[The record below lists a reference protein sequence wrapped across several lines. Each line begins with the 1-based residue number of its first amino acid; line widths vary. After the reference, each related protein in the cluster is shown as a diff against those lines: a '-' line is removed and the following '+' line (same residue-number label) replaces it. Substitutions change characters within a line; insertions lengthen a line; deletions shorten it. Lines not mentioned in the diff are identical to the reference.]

1 MNYPISTNSGSC
13 KLGLSNPGF
22 TLPGKRNPSKRTNF
36 GVMLF
41 ALMALLAASTGEART
56 KQLDKWVNK
65 DAPESN
71 PTKIAVIAVLP
82 DGLIREAVE
91 ISIVDVLQKK
101 GREYV
106 VGSRIPGMFGGIRG
120 KINSDKAAKALLD
133 AGMDGVIVLFYA
145 GGGVSSEYQRSD
157 YWLKYEGTAVGWGGY
172 AWGSPY
178 FTNVYSV
185 QQGVG
190 YSDFE
195 RSAIVESS
203 YYDLKSRQ
211 PVWRI
216 VTETKDTEHSDA
228 ARQIAKKIKSQ
239 MSSSGL

>member
-1 MNYPISTNSGSC
+1 MNYPIFSNSG
-13 KLGLSNPGF
+13 LNNPGF
-22 TLPGKRNPSKRTNF
+22 TNPGFNHSGKRNPAKRKIF
-36 GVMLF
+36 GITLI
-41 ALMALLAASTGEART
+41 ALIALLSASTGEART

-65 DAPESN
+65 EAPESS
-71 PTKIAVIAVLP
+71 PAKIAVIAVLP

-106 VGSRIPGMFGGIRG
+106 VGSKIPGMFGGIRG
-120 KINSDKAAKALLD
+120 KIDSDKAAKALLD

-145 GGGVSSEYQRSD
+145 GGGVSGEYQRSD
-157 YWLKYEGTAVGWGGY
+157 YWLQYEGTAVGWGGY

-185 QQGVG
+185 QQGPG

-203 YYDLKSRQ
+203 YYDLQSRQ

-239 MSSSGL
+239 MGSSGL

>member
-1 MNYPISTNSGSC
+1 MNYPISSNSGSTN
-13 KLGLSNPGF
+13 S
-22 TLPGKRNPSKRTNF
+22 GKRNPATRKIF
-36 GVMLF
+36 GVTLI
-41 ALMALLAASTGEART
+41 ALMTLLVASTCEART
-56 KQLDKWVNK
+56 KQLDKWVNEE
-65 DAPESN
+65 APESS
-71 PTKIAVIAVLP
+71 PAKIAVIAVLP

-106 VGSRIPGMFGGIRG
+106 VGSKIPGMFGGIRG

-133 AGMDGVIVLFYA
+133 AGIDGVIVLFYA
-145 GGGVSSEYQRSD
+145 GGGVSGEYQRSD
-157 YWLKYEGTAVGWGGY
+157 YWLRYEGTAVGWGGY

-185 QQGVG
+185 QKGAG

-211 PVWRI
+211 PYWRI

-228 ARQIAKKIKSQ
+228 AREIAKKIKSQ
-239 MSSSGL
+239 MKSSGL

>member
-1 MNYPISTNSGSC
+1 MNYPISSNSGSTN
-13 KLGLSNPGF
+13 S
-22 TLPGKRNPSKRTNF
+22 GKRNPATRKIF
-36 GVMLF
+36 GVTLI
-41 ALMALLAASTGEART
+41 ALMTLLVASTCEART
-56 KQLDKWVNK
+56 KQLDKWVNEE
-65 DAPESN
+65 ASESS
-71 PTKIAVIAVLP
+71 PVKIAVIAVLP

-106 VGSRIPGMFGGIRG
+106 VGSKIPGMFGGIRG

-133 AGMDGVIVLFYA
+133 AGIDGVIVLFYA
-145 GGGVSSEYQRSD
+145 GGGVSGEYQRSD
-157 YWLKYEGTAVGWGGY
+157 YWLRYEGTAVGWGGY

-185 QQGVG
+185 QKGAG

-211 PVWRI
+211 PYWRI

-228 ARQIAKKIKSQ
+228 AREIAKKIKSQ
-239 MSSSGL
+239 MKSSGL

>member
-1 MNYPISTNSGSC
+1 MNYLISC
-13 KLGLSNPGF
+13 KLGLSNPGCSY
-22 TLPGKRNPSKRTNF
+22 PGMGNPALRKMF
-36 GVMLF
+36 AVVLIAVM
-41 ALMALLAASTGEART
+41 ALMVASTGEART
-56 KQLDKWVNK
+56 KQLDEWVNE
-65 DAPESN
+65 DAPDSN
-71 PTKIAVIAVLP
+71 PVKIAVIAVLP

-106 VGSRIPGMFGGIRG
+106 VGSKIPGMFGGIRG
-120 KINSDKAAKALLD
+120 KINSEKAAKALLD
-133 AGMDGVIVLFYA
+133 AGMDGVIVLFYT
-145 GGGVSSEYQRSD
+145 GGGVSGEYQRSD

-185 QQGVG
+185 QQGAG

-203 YYDLKSRQ
+203 YYDLKTKQ
-211 PVWRI
+211 PLWRI

-228 ARQIAKKIKSQ
+228 AREIAKKIKSQ
-239 MSSSGL
+239 MKSSGL